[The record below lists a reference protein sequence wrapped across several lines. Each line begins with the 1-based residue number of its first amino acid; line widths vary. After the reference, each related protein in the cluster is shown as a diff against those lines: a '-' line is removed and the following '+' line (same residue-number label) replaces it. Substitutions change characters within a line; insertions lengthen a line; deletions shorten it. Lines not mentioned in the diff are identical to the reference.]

1 MAGEGGGRG
10 MAADGEEEA
19 GGGGRWRQG
28 RVAVVGEDGG
38 EEKEYPS
45 VGVKGCELQ
54 NEGGDAGAIGSETM
68 FLCCSF

>member
-1 MAGEGGGRG
+1 
-10 MAADGEEEA
+10 
-19 GGGGRWRQG
+19 
-28 RVAVVGEDGG
+28 VAVVGEDGG